1 MLFLTQAKFAYLFI
15 ASIVLVNLLN
25 RSNGRSFLILLGI
38 AIILYIVFSH
48 ISVGLGNS
56 LQLDDKYYYL
66 TIFKNENFSVY
77 LSLFSELKHKS
88 FDFLVNIDLLRPNL
102 NNLIIFLNHSEPHNL
117 FISAYFFGGIIF
129 LIALIFL
136 ILNALKKSIY
146 AIKDKGFIEMN
157 FFILFMLLVVES
169 LLWDSYDSLIFLL
182 MLAFTNSYPYQ
193 TKSANQIKDSHL

>member
-88 FDFLVNIDLLRPNL
+88 FDFLNSIDLLRPNL

-117 FISAYFFGGIIF
+117 FISAYF
-129 LIALIFL
+129 
-136 ILNALKKSIY
+136 
-146 AIKDKGFIEMN
+146 
-157 FFILFMLLVVES
+157 LVE
-169 LLWDSYDSLIFLL
+169 
-182 MLAFTNSYPYQ
+182 
-193 TKSANQIKDSHL
+193 